1 VSEPD
6 GRDIVLDGPTLRFC
20 VRVLRRRAGD
30 FKQSKRSYV
39 RDTWNDAAD
48 ALLAFDEMFG
58 DKA

>member
-1 VSEPD
+1 
-6 GRDIVLDGPTLRFC
+6 LDGPTLRFC